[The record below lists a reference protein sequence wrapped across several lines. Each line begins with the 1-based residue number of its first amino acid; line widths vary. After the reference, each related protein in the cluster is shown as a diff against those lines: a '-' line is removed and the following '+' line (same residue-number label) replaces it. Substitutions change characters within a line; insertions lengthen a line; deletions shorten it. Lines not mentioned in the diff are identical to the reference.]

1 VSGFSRTLE
10 LAFPALESRTWEMV
24 SGLGDIGSPPE
35 GGTTA
40 GSLASQ
46 PTPADLDDLTQRGKS
61 CMPLW
66 VVRDGCAP

>member
-1 VSGFSRTLE
+1 
-10 LAFPALESRTWEMV
+10 MV

-46 PTPADLDDLTQRGKS
+46 PPPADLDDLTQRGKS

-66 VVRDGCAP
+66 VVRDGCAT